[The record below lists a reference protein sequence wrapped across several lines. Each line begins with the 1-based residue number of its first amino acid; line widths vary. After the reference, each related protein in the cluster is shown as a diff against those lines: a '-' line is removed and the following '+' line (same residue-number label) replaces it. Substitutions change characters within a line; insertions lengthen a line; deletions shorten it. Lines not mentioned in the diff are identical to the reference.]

1 MERFMHQ
8 GLKPHMKK
16 GSCIFQKKLINPHN
30 TKSDNNLG
38 TACTYDVEAPPMR
51 KDSSKQVSK
60 AQEKERSEEIHRH
73 KCSRYAVQSDET
85 TVCTR
90 NWLDVF
96 DVNPLNLHY
105 FMAVFREANKKK
117 MRIVGGWP
125 YWSNTQQV
133 KSRIIVNIQLRKV
146 MNQQRI
152 SFTSSIVIHIE

>member
-1 MERFMHQ
+1 MWKREAVSFRKNWSTLTIPNQTTTLVQHVHMM
-8 GLKPHMKK
+8 LKLHHWGKIAA
-16 GSCIFQKKLINPHN
+16 SKL
-30 TKSDNNLG
+30 
-38 TACTYDVEAPPMR
+38 
-51 KDSSKQVSK
+51 SK
-60 AQEKERSEEIHRH
+60 AQEEERQEGIHRH

-133 KSRIIVNIQLRKV
+133 KWRTWSRIIVNIQLRKV